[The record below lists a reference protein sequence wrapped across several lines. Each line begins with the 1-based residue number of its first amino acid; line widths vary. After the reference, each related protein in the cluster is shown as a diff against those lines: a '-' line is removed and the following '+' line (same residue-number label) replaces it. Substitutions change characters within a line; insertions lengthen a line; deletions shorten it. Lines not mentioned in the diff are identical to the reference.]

1 MSISTDKSL
10 TPEAL
15 VSVGLVLFPTHP
27 QGPSREADGQAPV
40 EGGGHRSSIET
51 WGQAVFQPEV
61 YKHCFKA

>member
-40 EGGGHRSSIET
+40 EGGGAQIKHRDLGTGSVPT
-51 WGQAVFQPEV
+51 RGL
-61 YKHCFKA
+61 

>member
-15 VSVGLVLFPTHP
+15 VSVGLVVFPTHP

-40 EGGGHRSSIET
+40 GGRGVGT
-51 WGQAVFQPEV
+51 DQA
-61 YKHCFKA
+61 